1 MIRLAATSAV
11 LLGFAAGPASAAQP
25 IPLRAGTYC
34 GPGDARIVVDVA
46 RDLVEVDGYVCSFP
60 IIAADK
66 LQSQYCTKP
75 GTTTGKQI
83 FDFRVVGRYFSHDA
97 AWYRSCGPVP
107 ADFKRPDPTDPGAAP
122 APVRT
127 GG

>member
-1 MIRLAATSAV
+1 MSRLRAASAAFLLLAAA
-11 LLGFAAGPASAAQP
+11 PALAAQP

-46 RDLVEVDGYVCSFP
+46 QDLVAVDGYVCSFP

-66 LQSQYCTKP
+66 MQSQYCTKP
-75 GTTTGKQI
+75 GTTTGKRV
-83 FDFRVVGRYFSHDA
+83 FDFRVVGRYFSHDG

-107 ADFKRPDPTDPGAAP
+107 ADFKRPDPTDPNAAP
-122 APVRT
+122 QPVKT

>member
-1 MIRLAATSAV
+1 MIRLAAASAA
-11 LLGFAAGPASAAQP
+11 LLILAAGPALAAQP

-34 GPGDARIVVDVA
+34 GPGDARVVVDVA
-46 RDLVEVDGYVCSFP
+46 HDLVEVDGYVCSFP

-83 FDFRVVGRYFSHDA
+83 FDFRVVGRFFSHDGG
-97 AWYRSCGPVP
+97 WYRSCGPVP
-107 ADFKRPDPTDPGAAP
+107 ADFQRPPPTDPAATP
-122 APVRT
+122 APVKAS
-127 GG
+127 G

>member
-1 MIRLAATSAV
+1 MIRIGAVSAA
-11 LLGFAAGPASAAQP
+11 LLTLAAGPALGAQP

-46 RDLVEVDGYVCSFP
+46 HDLVEVDGYVCSFP

-66 LQSQYCTKP
+66 MQSQYCTKP

-83 FDFRVVGRYFSHDA
+83 FDFRVVGRFFSHDD

-107 ADFKRPDPTDPGAAP
+107 ADFRRPDPTDPAAVP
-122 APVRT
+122 APVKT